1 MLTYNNLEREILF
14 LLFLNLYC
22 FDNYPLYMK
31 VQHVVKKLYGT
42 KTKKI
47 YCVSC
52 NEEILDQEVW
62 KLAKRIST
70 NKSYAEF
77 IKKGQKRVEENR
89 KKIIKNVIEELKTKN
104 ENITI
109 LKRRLLT
116 GLPKNYLYSEEIENY
131 IEELKQF

>member
-1 MLTYNNLEREILF
+1 MILDIAR
-14 LLFLNLYC
+14 LLI
-22 FDNYPLYMK
+22 K
-31 VQHVVKKLYGT
+31 AQKKHD
-42 KTKKI
+42 
-47 YCVSC
+47 
-52 NEEILDQEVW
+52 EEILDQEVW

-109 LKRRLLT
+109 LKLRLLT

>member
-1 MLTYNNLEREILF
+1 MELEEEKMIEEI
-14 LLFLNLYC
+14 
-22 FDNYPLYMK
+22 
-31 VQHVVKKLYGT
+31 
-42 KTKKI
+42 KKI
-47 YCVSC
+47 LDDKIRKGKRIMILDIARLLIKAQKKHD
-52 NEEILDQEVW
+52 EEILDQEVW

-109 LKRRLLT
+109 LKLRLLT